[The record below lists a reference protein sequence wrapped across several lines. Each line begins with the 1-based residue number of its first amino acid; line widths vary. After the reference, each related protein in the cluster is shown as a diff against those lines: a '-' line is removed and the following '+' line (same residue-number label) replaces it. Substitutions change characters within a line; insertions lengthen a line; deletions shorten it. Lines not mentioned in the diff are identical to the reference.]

1 MDDELDEGDVFGEP
15 AEVNLCKLLV
25 LAVVNVDKLDFVD
38 PLLKVVLPRRLK
50 N

>member
-1 MDDELDEGDVFGEP
+1 MADQLDEEDVLGEP
-15 AEVNLCKLLV
+15 AEVNMFKLLV
-25 LAVVNVDKLDFVD
+25 LAVVNKLDFVD